1 MVIKEI
7 QQIEN
12 SINEI
17 INLSE
22 KIFVNF
28 TEIIQRLVN
37 DIKEFLLNV
46 STLQEQFGSQNYPV
60 ILSQLNENFSR
71 VITFYEQLNTSSNQD
86 TENIKFISEEIRKT
100 GDLLIQ
106 FKSIV
111 KSLKMLGIATRI
123 ESSRLTDESGGFNA
137 LADNVE
143 SYPLI

>member
-28 TEIIQRLVN
+28 SEIIQRLVN

-60 ILSQLNENFSR
+60 ILSQLNENVSR

-106 FKSIV
+106 FKSFV
-111 KSLKMLGIATRI
+111 KS
-123 ESSRLTDESGGFNA
+123 SR
-137 LADNVE
+137 
-143 SYPLI
+143 PLIL